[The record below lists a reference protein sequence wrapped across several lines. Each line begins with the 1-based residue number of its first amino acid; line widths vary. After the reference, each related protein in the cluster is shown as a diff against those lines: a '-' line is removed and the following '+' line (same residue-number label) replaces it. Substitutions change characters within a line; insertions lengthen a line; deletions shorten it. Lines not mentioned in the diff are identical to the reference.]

1 MLIRNAESTSTLVA
15 GSGLSGG
22 GPLNSGSD
30 VTLDIGAGTGITVGA
45 DSISLSAS
53 YLGANPTGTVGLSV
67 VNGSA
72 TTYMRSDAAP
82 PLDVGI
88 TPTWTGIHTFSAQDV
103 HNAGASLGTSGNLA
117 TARAAS
123 TTVGGFDLQD
133 TVSRATGDLT
143 YVLRNSANG
152 NNMMVVTGDG
162 RFSFGYT
169 TGAAAV
175 MPQVGHVLSFL
186 SNDAFSQ
193 AGSPT
198 YVGILALVTHSDTAE
213 TVPELIG
220 LVGAVSAQAATGLSA
235 VVVNGV
241 TGSAS
246 SNVPAALTGKVLA
259 CFSGAFAPSATL
271 PNMEPLTKDINFG
284 KNAHPAG
291 GYDHMTVL
299 WAPTVTTSNL
309 TGYPSDAN
317 RPGIVSSARLC
328 IQDWGAGSAAG
339 SAFGEYW
346 AIRGEDSKGA
356 TATFPAQTGY
366 IKMTYP
372 RRTGGTTPP
381 VHACHAYLEPWPIT
395 TTIRTGALDGDLV
408 FDDGSNFRKGLW
420 EYAGAWYKLL
430 QHKSVDAIS
439 GAAGPATLALT
450 TGGATGPATAAQNT
464 WLQIVGANGTAYWVP
479 AWV

>member
-169 TGAAAV
+169 TDAAAG
-175 MPQVGHVLSFL
+175 MPQAGHVLSFL
-186 SNDAFSQ
+186 SNDVFSQ

-198 YVGILALVTHSDTAE
+198 CVGILALD
-213 TVPELIG
+213 
-220 LVGAVSAQAATGLSA
+220 
-235 VVVNGV
+235 N
-241 TGSAS
+241 
-246 SNVPAALTGKVLA
+246 
-259 CFSGAFAPSATL
+259 C
-271 PNMEPLTKDINFG
+271 
-284 KNAHPAG
+284 
-291 GYDHMTVL
+291 
-299 WAPTVTTSNL
+299 
-309 TGYPSDAN
+309 
-317 RPGIVSSARLC
+317 
-328 IQDWGAGSAAG
+328 
-339 SAFGEYW
+339 
-346 AIRGEDSKGA
+346 
-356 TATFPAQTGY
+356 
-366 IKMTYP
+366 
-372 RRTGGTTPP
+372 
-381 VHACHAYLEPWPIT
+381 
-395 TTIRTGALDGDLV
+395 
-408 FDDGSNFRKGLW
+408 
-420 EYAGAWYKLL
+420 
-430 QHKSVDAIS
+430 
-439 GAAGPATLALT
+439 
-450 TGGATGPATAAQNT
+450 
-464 WLQIVGANGTAYWVP
+464 
-479 AWV
+479 